1 MPHLWG
7 RHMDE
12 RFYRDRAR
20 VLRELANEADPF
32 IKKRLLL
39 LAKNYEDL
47 TTGQANRGQVATMRM
62 EQGEDYLW
70 RRCRWARA
78 AR

>member
-1 MPHLWG
+1 
-7 RHMDE
+7 MDE

-20 VLRELANEADPF
+20 VLRELADEADPF

-47 TTGQANRGQVATMRM
+47 TTRQATRDQVAMKPAQSSEVDGRD
-62 EQGEDYLW
+62 GS
-70 RRCRWARA
+70 
-78 AR
+78 

>member
-1 MPHLWG
+1 MPHPWG

-20 VLRELANEADPF
+20 VLRELADEADPF

-47 TTGQANRGQVATMRM
+47 TKGQATRGQ
-62 EQGEDYLW
+62 
-70 RRCRWARA
+70 A
-78 AR
+78 AKTPALGSEVDGLDGS

>member
-20 VLRELANEADPF
+20 VLRELADEADPF

-47 TTGQANRGQVATMRM
+47 TTGQATRGHAAKTPA
-62 EQGEDYLW
+62 QGSEVDGLDGS
-70 RRCRWARA
+70 
-78 AR
+78 

>member
-1 MPHLWG
+1 
-7 RHMDE
+7 MDE

-20 VLRELANEADPF
+20 VLRELADEADPF

-47 TTGQANRGQVATMRM
+47 TRGQA
-62 EQGEDYLW
+62 
-70 RRCRWARA
+70 ARDQA
-78 AR
+78 VMKPAQSSEVDGLDGS

>member
-1 MPHLWG
+1 
-7 RHMDE
+7 MDE

-20 VLRELANEADPF
+20 VLRELADEADPF

-47 TTGQANRGQVATMRM
+47 TTGHAMRGWATKTPAQSS
-62 EQGEDYLW
+62 EVDGLDGS
-70 RRCRWARA
+70 
-78 AR
+78 

>member
-1 MPHLWG
+1 
-7 RHMDE
+7 MDE

-20 VLRELANEADPF
+20 VLRELADEADPF

-47 TTGQANRGQVATMRM
+47 TTSKGTRGQGTKQPAPGP
-62 EQGEDYLW
+62 EADGLDGS
-70 RRCRWARA
+70 
-78 AR
+78 